1 MDGDSPR
8 QAQRQLTERT
18 LNLRFND
25 ASLRIQLILGV
36 LPLQR
41 LDLYPLGITS
51 TKHTDTTLVDFHDFS
66 DTTVKVTVFS
76 RGVVFHKHHLCTLLQ
91 RQHLTRRIGVF
102 RKIAFNLGLECIA
115 VTWQFLQF
123 VLVVVIRQ
131 IVMGGQT
138 DIAFALLRDKSRL
151 ASLIQSSDVVGG
163 GICLTDVVQNIEE
176 SGIFLTKHLT
186 QQDGDIFYLLQGLR
200 SKEIGR
206 VVIGF

>member
-1 MDGDSPR
+1 MI
-8 QAQRQLTERT
+8 RQLGE
-18 LNLRFND
+18 F
-25 ASLRIQLILGV
+25 A
-36 LPLQR
+36 
-41 LDLYPLGITS
+41 
-51 TKHTDTTLVDFHDFS
+51 
-66 DTTVKVTVFS
+66 
-76 RGVVFHKHHLCTLLQ
+76 
-91 RQHLTRRIGVF
+91 
-102 RKIAFNLGLECIA
+102 
-115 VTWQFLQF
+115 
-123 VLVVVIRQ
+123 VVIVVCQ
-131 IVMGGQT
+131 TVVSGQT